1 MRRPSEPTQPRETV
15 EIACQVNG
23 RPVRAAVPTHQTLL
37 DLLRDDLNL
46 TGAKRGCDV
55 QVCGACTV
63 LVDGLP
69 VSACT
74 YLAFE
79 IDGKS
84 VETCEGLAHD
94 RTLHPIQRAF
104 VDAGAL
110 QCGFC
115 TPGMIMITKALL
127 ADYPQPSVDQIK
139 EYLHGN
145 ICRCTGYKK
154 IIEAIQRAATGTMD
168 ATEPSRGAR

>member
-1 MRRPSEPTQPRETV
+1 MIEAAAGRTV
-15 EIACQVNG
+15 SIEARING
-23 RPVRAAVPTHQTLL
+23 RPIRASVPTHRTLL
-37 DLLRDDLNL
+37 DFLREDLAL
-46 TGAKRGCDV
+46 TAAKRACDV

-79 IDGKS
+79 INGRT
-84 VETCEGLAHD
+84 VETCEGLAREGALD
-94 RTLHPIQRAF
+94 PIQQAF
-104 VDAGAL
+104 VDAGGL
-110 QCGFC
+110 QCGYC

-127 ADYPQPSVDQIK
+127 ADHPRPSAEDVK
-139 EYLHGN
+139 AYLHGN

-154 IIEAIQRAATGTMD
+154 IIEAVLAAAEMTGQTQ
-168 ATEPSRGAR
+168 EGAGS